1 MLIIQ
6 KMRVKIE
13 YGCNC
18 GRGDNEIRSTK
29 VVVVE
34 DLKVLFRDLKRS
46 FIKKRDLT
54 EEEDIDC
61 LNEFSEVDEE
71 SGEFYIGMD
80 EGNYIGGW
88 RLI

>member
-1 MLIIQ
+1 
-6 KMRVKIE
+6 MRVKIE

-18 GRGDNEIRSTK
+18 GREDNEIRSTK

>member
-1 MLIIQ
+1 MITQ

-18 GRGDNEIRSTK
+18 GRGDNEILSTK

-71 SGEFYIGMD
+71 SGEFYIGID

-88 RLI
+88 KLI